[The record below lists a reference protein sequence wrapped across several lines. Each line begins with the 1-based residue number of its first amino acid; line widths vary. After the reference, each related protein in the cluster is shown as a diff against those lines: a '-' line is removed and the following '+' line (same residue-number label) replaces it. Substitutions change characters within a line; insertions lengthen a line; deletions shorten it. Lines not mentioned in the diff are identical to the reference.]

1 MSFYLGK
8 DSSSGSLLH
17 ITKGVTDKATIKTGA
32 VLSTTVYNSKLP
44 LSGYRLIPVATSGYI
59 TYPSI
64 EGYISGFYYCMVAT
78 WFLGPRDYIKLTRIS
93 VPVTGIMR
101 YYMSSSDYAYF
112 ISAVNSKPGK
122 IMFLG
127 SDYKLLPNVSLSN
140 CVSLGNYTSSYGQAL
155 SVVPSTSLGL
165 GLVDFQ
171 HSVTPIVSYILVV
184 EDSLYPALE
193 GSVTVNNSGIF
204 IGGTNALAS
213 KNIIS
218 TVDNFNSNSK
228 KVAEGIYLNST
239 PVGIKGSFSLTSA
252 GYTEIKQ
259 GGIILFDSRVN
270 SYNPFKPHHIYN
282 ISKSVAFT
290 GGTADTLLYTF
301 SSTDMFCIV
310 SVTLDYGDRYTSP
323 YVIVSRNSATPILLY
338 TYPRFSTNVLGV
350 HFAYIISYGDKVYI
364 RSINRGP
371 GATNGSLTWTYKID
385 VY

>member
-1 MSFYLGK
+1 MSFYLGN

-17 ITKGVTDKATIKTGA
+17 ITKGVTDEATIKTGA
-32 VLSTTVYNSKLP
+32 VLPTTVYNSKLP
-44 LSGYRLIPVATSGYI
+44 LSGYRLIPVATGGYI
-59 TYPSI
+59 TYTSI
-64 EGYISGFYYCMVAT
+64 EGYISGFNYCMVAT

-101 YYMSSSDYAYF
+101 YSMSSSDYAYF

-140 CVSLGNYTSSYGQAL
+140 CVSLGKYTSSYGQEL

-171 HSVTPIVSYILVV
+171 HLTVTPIVSYILVV
-184 EDSLYPALE
+184 EDSLYPALA

-204 IGGTNALAS
+204 IGETNALAD

-218 TVDNFNSNSK
+218 TVGNFYSK

-239 PVGIKGSFSLTSA
+239 PEGSEGSFSLTSA

-259 GGIILFDSRVN
+259 GGLIIFDSRVN
-270 SYNPFKPHHIYN
+270 SYNPFKPHHISN

-301 SSTDMFCIV
+301 SSTDMFCII

-323 YVIVSRNSATPILLY
+323 YVIVSRNSAIPILLY
-338 TYPRFSTNVLGV
+338 TYPGFGGDVRGV
-350 HFAYIISYGDKVYI
+350 YFAQIISYGDRVYI
-364 RSINRGP
+364 RSRNYGP

>member
-17 ITKGVTDKATIKTGA
+17 ITKGVTDEETIKTGD
-32 VLSTTVYNSKLP
+32 VLPTTVYNSKLP
-44 LSGYRLIPVATSGYI
+44 LSGYRLIPVATNGYI

-64 EGYISGFYYCMVAT
+64 EGYIRGFNYCMVST
-78 WFLGPRDYIKLTRIS
+78 WFLGPRAYIKLTRIS
-93 VPVTGIMR
+93 VPVTGIMT
-101 YYMSSSDYAYF
+101 YSMSYSDYDYF

-140 CVSLGNYTSSYGQAL
+140 CVSLGKYTSSYGQEL
-155 SVVPSTSLGL
+155 SVTPSTSLGL

-184 EDSLYPALE
+184 EDSLYPALV
-193 GSVTVNNSGIF
+193 GSIAVNNSGIF

-218 TVDNFNSNSK
+218 AVGGFDSK

-239 PVGIKGSFSLTSA
+239 PEGREGSFSLTSA

-270 SYNPFKPHHIYN
+270 SYLPFKPHRISN

-290 GGTADTLLYTF
+290 GGADTLLYTF
-301 SSTDMFCIV
+301 SSTDAFCIV

-323 YVIVSRNSATPILLY
+323 YGIVSRNSATPILLY
-338 TYPRFSTNVLGV
+338 TYPRFSKNVLGV
-350 HFAYIISYGDKVYI
+350 YFAYIISYGDKVYI
-364 RSINRGP
+364 RSVNRGP

>member
-17 ITKGVTDKATIKTGA
+17 ITKGVTDEATIKTGA
-32 VLSTTVYNSKLP
+32 ALSTTVYNSKLP
-44 LSGYRLIPVATSGYI
+44 LSGYRLIPVATDGYI

-64 EGYISGFYYCMVAT
+64 EGYISGFNYCMVST
-78 WFLGPRDYIKLTRIS
+78 WFLGPRDYIRLTRIS
-93 VPVTGIMR
+93 VPVTGIMI
-101 YYMSSSDYAYF
+101 YSMSSSDYAYF

-140 CVSLGNYTSSYGQAL
+140 CVSLGGYTSTYGQAL

-184 EDSLYPALE
+184 EDSLYPALA
-193 GSVTVNNSGIF
+193 GSITVNNSGIF

-218 TVDNFNSNSK
+218 TVGNFDSK
-228 KVAEGIYLNST
+228 KVAEGIYLSST
-239 PVGIKGSFSLTSA
+239 PVGSKGSFSLTNA

-259 GGIILFDSRVN
+259 GGLIIFDSRVN
-270 SYNPFKPHHIYN
+270 SYNPFKPHHISN

-290 GGTADTLLYTF
+290 GGAADTLLYTF
-301 SSTDMFCIV
+301 SSTDMFCII
-310 SVTLDYGDRYTSP
+310 SVTLDYGERYTSP

-338 TYPRFSTNVLGV
+338 TYPWFSKDVLGV
-350 HFAYIISYGDKVYI
+350 YFAQIISYGDRVYI
-364 RSINRGP
+364 RSRNYGP